1 MTAYTRGEGTYDEIA
16 RRFVVS
22 PASVSRYLRRHR
34 EKGSLAPKP
43 ATGGQPR
50 RLDEAGEEVLRALV
64 AEQPDAFC
72 RELADRLLERAG
84 VKLDEDTVGKALRR
98 LGLTRKKKTLKA
110 AEQTRP
116 DVVAKRDDFVGQAAK
131 IEPGRAHFIDEAGTH
146 VAMTRDFG
154 RAPRGE
160 RVVDHVP
167 RNRGAV
173 TTMIGSLCLDGIETL
188 RTFVGGTT
196 GDRFVAFVAE
206 DLVPRLRTG
215 DVVVWDGLAAHRDRR
230 VAALVAAAGATI
242 VVLPPYSP
250 DMNPIEQAWSKLK
263 TRLRAVG
270 ARSKEALEA
279 ALGPA
284 LATITAQ
291 DARGWFRLAGYPAA
305 D

>member
-1 MTAYTRGEGTYDEIA
+1 M
-16 RRFVVS
+16 
-22 PASVSRYLRRHR
+22 
-34 EKGSLAPKP
+34 K
-43 ATGGQPR
+43 AT
-50 RLDEAGEEVLRALV
+50 
-64 AEQPDAFC
+64 
-72 RELADRLLERAG
+72 
-84 VKLDEDTVGKALRR
+84 
-98 LGLTRKKKTLKA
+98 
-110 AEQTRP
+110 EQTRP

-250 DMNPIEQAWSKLK
+250 DMNPIEYVWSLVK
-263 TRLRAVG
+263 RALRSTK
-270 ARSKEALEA
+270 ARSADALIVAIRGACDDVSAEVA
-279 ALGPA
+279 AAVIRHCGFGVA
-284 LATITAQ
+284 LA
-291 DARGWFRLAGYPAA
+291 
-305 D
+305 